1 MDITLKTKKIIEKL
15 FPPDD
20 VDLVADILARE
31 CGGNIPQ
38 CGECT
43 PEEMERIRFSVL
55 KESNGCIDTL
65 SRCIGLA
72 GLDWRDLLVNAG
84 FADDVHAH
92 EAWAEELLAD
102 S

>member
-1 MDITLKTKKIIEKL
+1 MNISRKTIKIIEKL

-20 VDLVADILARE
+20 VDLVADILSRE

-43 PEEMERIRFSVL
+43 PEEMDRIRFSVL
-55 KESNGCIDTL
+55 KESNGDIETL
-65 SRCIGLA
+65 MRCIGLA

-84 FADDVHAH
+84 FADDVRAH

-102 S
+102 R